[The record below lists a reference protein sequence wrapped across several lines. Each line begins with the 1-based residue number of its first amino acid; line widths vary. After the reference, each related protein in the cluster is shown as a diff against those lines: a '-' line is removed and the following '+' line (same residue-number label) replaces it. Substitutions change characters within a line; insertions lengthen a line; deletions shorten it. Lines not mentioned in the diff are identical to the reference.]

1 MPINTRLKTRGGQP
15 PPLVTSSGDGQN
27 GRPRRLARSRQGC
40 RQDNAVVGVS
50 AEAGSPST
58 SDALANGNQPTG
70 HNPCRCKRKGCM
82 TCPKLTTKP
91 EFTSNI
97 TKKTYKIINHSNEQI
112 SCHSQNLVYLL
123 TCRHCNL
130 QYVGESTIPLN
141 KRMNIHRTAKT
152 GCEHMIK
159 HFRDSCPGA
168 GFNIQ
173 IVEIFD
179 GNGYSNN
186 KVCPIAREKR
196 ITREDHW
203 MKELRTI
210 YPYGLNERARCHD
223 QETPIGKL
231 FPAIPRSVVRTFRSR
246 ENRNDHIEHHDHLS
260 FLQDLKIH
268 FTGDLS
274 NLYYKIRTSLNR
286 FKKKTLKK
294 IASEILMKSPL
305 IDFNSFSE
313 QYYLF
318 IFDII
323 DTKLYK
329 PVQSK
334 NRKQAPKHICTVNFD
349 NKAVESIQLS
359 RILNHPD
366 IVSALPEGMRNKEDI
381 PVVTYKLG
389 STIRNKILNY
399 KETVDSIFVDDEV
412 SFTLNSEPCDC
423 LNSPFSDPHH
433 KHIITGDLRI
443 VHNAKLRQLLTKG
456 PNFREPKS
464 LNFHKALRDIRLAID
479 SCIDNLV
486 TKTKHKSHVFNE
498 WKRKIVSK
506 VEDKIAFLKNK
517 LTPQNTKPVLK
528 DPDVKSYL
536 ESLHKKYVIV
546 TIDKAA
552 NNFAFICKQFYIN
565 KLLSEVSNT
574 SPTYLHIDKDKE
586 LIIEENK
593 KMCEKF
599 GLNIS
604 EKQKSLPSMYWI
616 PKMHKNPVGAR
627 FIVASKTCS
636 TKPLTE
642 VISNVFKMLYK
653 HVEGFNNKSH
663 FYSSFKKFWVVQNSF
678 PIIKQLDSV
687 NAKNNAKRISTFDF
701 STLYTTIPHCL
712 LIDVLS
718 EIIEFVFKSS
728 HRNRIGFSPT
738 SVYWTSKG
746 KDKRFFTKTSL
757 IEAVTFLIKQCYFTV
772 GNLVLKQDI
781 GIPMGIDPA
790 PFWANLFL
798 YFFESKFVQS
808 LISLGSTRAYRFH
821 SVGRFID
828 DLCAINDREEFL
840 SSYKEIYPPELE
852 LKIEHQGTH
861 ATFLDLDITIKDDIF
876 VYKLFDKRDA
886 FPFSIVRMP
895 HLSSN
900 IPSSIFYGSAFSEI
914 LRIARCTLLFSD
926 FTPRVTELLQRMKNQ
941 GGNIKLLTKQIT
953 KAFKRYPDTF
963 QKFGLSEDDFVAAL
977 NF

>member
-1 MPINTRLKTRGGQP
+1 MHNAKLRQLLTKGPNFREPKSLNFHKALRDIRLAIDSCIDN
-15 PPLVTSSGDGQN
+15 LVTKTKHKSHVFNEWKRKIVSKVEDKIAFLKNKLTPQN
-27 GRPRRLARSRQGC
+27 TKPVLKDPDVKSYLESLHKKYVIVTIDKAKLRQLLTKGPNFREPKSLNFHKALRDIRLAIDSC
-40 RQDNAVVGVS
+40 IDNLVTKTKHKSHVFN
-50 AEAGSPST
+50 EW
-58 SDALANGNQPTG
+58 
-70 HNPCRCKRKGCM
+70 KRKIVSKVEDKIAFLKN
-82 TCPKLTTKP
+82 KLTPQNTKP
-91 EFTSNI
+91 VLKDPDVKSYLESLH
-97 TKKTYKIINHSNEQI
+97 KK
-112 SCHSQNLVYLL
+112 
-123 TCRHCNL
+123 
-130 QYVGESTIPLN
+130 YVIVTID
-141 KRMNIHRTAKT
+141 K
-152 GCEHMIK
+152 
-159 HFRDSCPGA
+159 
-168 GFNIQ
+168 
-173 IVEIFD
+173 
-179 GNGYSNN
+179 
-186 KVCPIAREKR
+186 
-196 ITREDHW
+196 
-203 MKELRTI
+203 
-210 YPYGLNERARCHD
+210 
-223 QETPIGKL
+223 
-231 FPAIPRSVVRTFRSR
+231 
-246 ENRNDHIEHHDHLS
+246 
-260 FLQDLKIH
+260 
-268 FTGDLS
+268 
-274 NLYYKIRTSLNR
+274 
-286 FKKKTLKK
+286 
-294 IASEILMKSPL
+294 
-305 IDFNSFSE
+305 
-313 QYYLF
+313 
-318 IFDII
+318 
-323 DTKLYK
+323 
-329 PVQSK
+329 
-334 NRKQAPKHICTVNFD
+334 
-349 NKAVESIQLS
+349 
-359 RILNHPD
+359 
-366 IVSALPEGMRNKEDI
+366 
-381 PVVTYKLG
+381 
-389 STIRNKILNY
+389 
-399 KETVDSIFVDDEV
+399 
-412 SFTLNSEPCDC
+412 
-423 LNSPFSDPHH
+423 
-433 KHIITGDLRI
+433 
-443 VHNAKLRQLLTKG
+443 AKLRQLLTKG

-586 LIIEENK
+586 LIIEENI

-687 NAKNNAKRISTFDF
+687 NAKHNAKRISTFDF

-746 KDKRFFTKTSL
+746 KDKIFFTKTSL

-840 SSYKEIYPPELE
+840 SSYKEI
-852 LKIEHQGTH
+852 I
-861 ATFLDLDITIKDDIF
+861 
-876 VYKLFDKRDA
+876 
-886 FPFSIVRMP
+886 
-895 HLSSN
+895 
-900 IPSSIFYGSAFSEI
+900 I
-914 LRIARCTLLFSD
+914 L
-926 FTPRVTELLQRMKNQ
+926 N
-941 GGNIKLLTKQIT
+941 
-953 KAFKRYPDTF
+953 
-963 QKFGLSEDDFVAAL
+963 L
-977 NF
+977 N